1 MQITLR
7 PECPADE
14 HAISTVTQRAFLPH
28 PHSAHNE
35 QFIIQAL
42 RAAHALPVSLVAE
55 CAGHVVAHI
64 AFSPVTIA
72 DGSPDWYGL
81 GPVAVLPEYQGQG
94 IGRALIERGLQC
106 IRGIGAQ
113 GCVVLGEPAFYTRFG
128 FRHDPDLILAGVPPA
143 FFLALPFGPGSARGQ
158 VDYHAAFAAT
168 GAAHDPAR
176 FQYYEIVRV
185 AANNPELAEIHHE
198 TGAIIGLSEF
208 DESEHW
214 LYGVFIFRD
223 EQCWSITE
231 RDLMATGQ
239 HTTRAALYGENP
251 QSLRVRVD
259 EQGRGWPADR

>member
-1 MQITLR
+1 MRHISLKYPAKIAMQITLR

-14 HAISTVTQRAFLPH
+14 HAIST
-28 PHSAHNE
+28 
-35 QFIIQAL
+35 
-42 RAAHALPVSLVAE
+42 
-55 CAGHVVAHI
+55 
-64 AFSPVTIA
+64 
-72 DGSPDWYGL
+72 D
-81 GPVAVLPEYQGQG
+81 
-94 IGRALIERGLQC
+94 
-106 IRGIGAQ
+106 
-113 GCVVLGEPAFYTRFG
+113 
-128 FRHDPDLILAGVPPA
+128 
-143 FFLALPFGPGSARGQ
+143 
-158 VDYHAAFAAT
+158 AT
-168 GAAHDPAR
+168 GPAHDPAR
-176 FQYYEIVRV
+176 FQFYEIVRV

-223 EQCWSITE
+223 EQCWSIAE